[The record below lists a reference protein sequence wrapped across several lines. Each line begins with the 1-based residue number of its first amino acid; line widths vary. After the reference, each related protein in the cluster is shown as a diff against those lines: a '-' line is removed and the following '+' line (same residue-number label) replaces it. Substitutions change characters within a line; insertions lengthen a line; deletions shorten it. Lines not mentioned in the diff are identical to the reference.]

1 MYFARNV
8 IVALAG
14 AIVLANDREND
25 KCVAFFG
32 DKRLK
37 GNQKTLARKRSFKML
52 FQPVKQTRIFVNAVL
67 RRNHEKCFTTMHRPG
82 PQGSLG
88 SFGFEK
94 QMVILV
100 ASQKSKEIHKYF
112 VSATRHFGDSN
123 RAACLRKSLGSVFFI
138 S

>member
-8 IVALAG
+8 IVVSAG

-67 RRNHEKCFTTMHRPG
+67 RRNHEKCFTTMHRPD
-82 PQGSLG
+82 PPRL
-88 SFGFEK
+88 FGVVWF
-94 QMVILV
+94 
-100 ASQKSKEIHKYF
+100 
-112 VSATRHFGDSN
+112 
-123 RAACLRKSLGSVFFI
+123 
-138 S
+138 